1 MDSSYPTLWPL
12 LVYIIAAVALAVI
25 MLLLAKFLGERHNE
39 DSTHEVYESG
49 IKTTGSARMKFSVH
63 FYIIAMFFVIF
74 DLEVIF
80 IVSWAVAVVDVGW
93 AGYLAVLTF
102 VIDLMAVLIYLWR
115 IGALEFGPNG
125 KKILKVYHKKFK
137 K

>member
-12 LVYIIAAVALAVI
+12 LVYVLAAVALAVI
-25 MLLLAKFLGERHNE
+25 MLLLAKFLGEKHDE
-39 DSTHEVYESG
+39 DSTQEVYESG
-49 IKTTGSARMKFSVH
+49 IKVTGSARIKFSVH

-74 DLEVIF
+74 DLETIF
-80 IVSWAVAVVDVGW
+80 IVTWAVAVVDVGW

-102 VIDLMAVLIYLWR
+102 VIDLAAVLVYLWR
-115 IGALEFGPNG
+115 VGALESGPDG
-125 KKILKVYHKKFK
+125 KKILKVYHKKIK